1 MANTPDER
9 ASMEYDYDLFVIG
22 AGSGGV
28 RGARMAAQTGARVAI
43 AEEFRFGGTCVI
55 RGCVPK
61 KLLVYASEFSEIFKE
76 AEGFGWSVGTPTF
89 NWSKLIANKDAEI
102 ERLSGIYRGVLERNG
117 VTIFQSRAVLE
128 DAHTVRLLKEDRT
141 VTAKT
146 ILVAVGSWPFVPPM
160 PGSDL
165 AITSSEA
172 FDLPKL
178 PGSIAIVGA
187 GYIGLEFA
195 GIFHGLGV
203 DVTVVHRGPRLL
215 RGFDIDMETGLA
227 EAMTARGI
235 KLMLN
240 TKVAAIEKR
249 DARFA
254 LVTNSG
260 QHVEAD
266 LVMYATGRVPNTAT
280 LGLEKAGVVLGEAG
294 QVKVDEFSRSSVDN
308 IYAIGDVTDRV
319 NLTPVAIDEAM
330 RFVDTVFRG
339 KPTPVDHHGIPTAVF
354 SQPEIGTV
362 GLTEEEARQKC
373 VGVDIYKTSFRPLKA
388 VLAGTTERT
397 IMKIIVDQ
405 GSDQVVGVHI
415 LGPDAAEMAQI
426 LAIPLRLGA
435 TKADFDA
442 TMALHPTAAEEL
454 VTLREKWQPPAAVAA
469 E

>member
-1 MANTPDER
+1 MQF
-9 ASMEYDYDLFVIG
+9 DYDLFVIG
-22 AGSGGV
+22 GGSGGV
-28 RGARMAAQTGARVAI
+28 RAARMAAGTGARVAI
-43 AEEFRFGGTCVI
+43 AEEYRFGGTCVI

-61 KLLVYASEFSEIFKE
+61 KLLVYASEFAKTFKD
-76 AEGFGWSVGTPTF
+76 AEGFGWSVGSPSF
-89 NWSKLIANKDAEI
+89 HWQRLIENKDREI
-102 ERLSGIYRGVLERNG
+102 ERLSGIYRSLLDKAG
-117 VTIFQSRAVLE
+117 VTVFQTRAVFE
-128 DAHTVRLLKEDRT
+128 DAHTVRLLNEDRT
-141 VTAKT
+141 VTSKT
-146 ILVAVGSWPFVPPM
+146 ILVAVGGWPYVPQI
-160 PGSDL
+160 PGSEF
-165 AITSSEA
+165 AITSNEA
-172 FDLPKL
+172 FNLPKL

-215 RGFDIDMETGLA
+215 RGFDEDLEIGLA
-227 EAMTARGI
+227 EAMMARGI

-240 TKVAAIEKR
+240 TRIVAIEQGEHR
-249 DARFA
+249 YR
-254 LVTNSG
+254 LVTATG
-260 QHVEAD
+260 EPIETD
-266 LVMYATGRVPNTAT
+266 LAMYATGRVPNTPK
-280 LGLEKAGVVLGEAG
+280 LGLDKAGVALGQAG
-294 QVKVDEFSRSSVDN
+294 EVKVDEFCRSSVDS

-373 VGVDIYKTSFRPLKA
+373 LGVDIYKTSFRPLKA
-388 VLAGTTERT
+388 TLSGSTERML
-397 IMKIIVDQ
+397 MKMVVDQ
-405 GSDQVVGVHI
+405 ATDQVVGVHI

-454 VTLREKWQPPAAVAA
+454 VTMREKWQPPQAKAA